1 MVEWNKWGR
10 VGRLDIT
17 ITIITT
23 ISLFDSIL
31 LTMVVLFCSPL
42 YFLVAFLYWMAYCG
56 LVGLSGMGEVECDG
70 WGRVWW
76 VG

>member
-23 ISLFDSIL
+23 IRLFDSIL
-31 LTMVVLFCSPL
+31 LTMVVLFCSLL
-42 YFLVAFLYWMAYCG
+42 YFLVAFSYWMAYYG
-56 LVGLSGMGEVECDG
+56 LVGLNGMGGVECDG
-70 WGRVWW
+70 WGRVC
-76 VG
+76 